1 MRQCGITPV
10 LCVQTCGFQGGAATT
25 SDACHAII
33 KLDTLPPG
41 WRCHATVVNAEKRWY
56 SHMYEHVESGVRQPQ
71 APPGTCSYC
80 ELLLRSEETR
90 QFVGRPNVFL
100 SHAWLYTFA
109 DVVDALCAFA
119 EAEAARGG
127 EELFFWCLTASC

>member
-1 MRQCGITPV
+1 MCSCHV

-33 KLDTLPPG
+33 KLNTVPPG
-41 WRCHATVVNAEKRWY
+41 WRCHPTLVNAKRRWY
-56 SHMYEHVESGVRQPQ
+56 NHEYEQESGARQPQ

-80 ELLLRSEETR
+80 ELLLRSEETC
-90 QFVGRPNVFL
+90 QFVGKPNMFL
-100 SHAWLYTFA
+100 SHAWLYLFA

-119 EAEAARGG
+119 KAEAARGG
-127 EELFFWCLTASC
+127 KELSFWCLIDS